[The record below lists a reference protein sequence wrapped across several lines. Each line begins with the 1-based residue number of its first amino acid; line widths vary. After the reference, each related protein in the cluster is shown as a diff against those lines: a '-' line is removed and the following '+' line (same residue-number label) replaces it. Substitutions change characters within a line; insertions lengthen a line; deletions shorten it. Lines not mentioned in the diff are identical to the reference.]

1 MIENNPAFRPWTG
14 PHGAPAFAEA
24 RAEHFPPAF
33 EAAFAERRREI
44 EALAA
49 DPAEPTFDNTMA
61 PLERL
66 GRALERV
73 ASLFFHLVA
82 TVGDDALEAIE
93 REMAPRLAREGN
105 LLHLNPKIFARIED
119 LWAKRDMLDLDAE
132 QARLLERTRS
142 AFIRRGAALDERG
155 KARFAEIAERLASLG
170 ATFGQNVIADERSYA
185 LALEDPADR
194 EGLPASFVDSAL
206 TSAQSRGLAAPV
218 VTLSRSSFEPFQE
231 FSERRTLREKT
242 FDAFFARGA
251 LDGAHDNRPV
261 MAQTLALRDERAK
274 LLGFASHADFKFDDS
289 MAKTPDAAERLIASV
304 WAPARAKVAGEAAQM
319 QAIIAAEGGNFQLKP
334 WDWRHYALKRRAA
347 AADIDEAALKP
358 HFSLPNVIEAAF
370 YVAERLFGVTFAP
383 TDAVPLHHPD
393 ARAWVMRDETGAEA
407 GLFIGDYF
415 ARGSKRSGA
424 WMNAL
429 RDAESFEGKV
439 NPVVVNVMN
448 FAKAGDWK
456 AGDWKDC
463 QLSLDEARTLFH
475 EFGHALHGL
484 LSQARHPSLA
494 GTNVPRDFVEF
505 PSQLY
510 EHWLETPEV
519 LRRFALHKDTGAP
532 LDEALIAK
540 ISAARSQNQGFATI
554 EYCAA
559 AFVDLALHRKR
570 ADGAP
575 YDAMAIEESELAR
588 RAMPE
593 AIATRHRTPH
603 FQHVFSG
610 DGYSAG
616 YYSYLWSETLDSD
629 GFEAF
634 AATGDVFDPELAERL
649 KRYVYSAGGTR
660 DPAEAYRLFRGRGPE
675 SGALLRKRGLA

>member
-1 MIENNPAFRPWTG
+1 MIENNPAFRPWNG
-14 PHGAPAFAEA
+14 PHGAPAFAQA

-33 EAAFAERRREI
+33 EAAFAERRGEI
-44 EALAA
+44 DALAA
-49 DPAEPTFDNTMA
+49 DPAEPTFDNTLL

-73 ASLFFHLVA
+73 AALFFHLVA

-93 REMAPRLAREGN
+93 RDVAPRLAREGN
-105 LLHLNPKIFARIED
+105 LLYLNPKIFARIEA
-119 LWAKRDMLDLDAE
+119 LWAKRDALGLDSE

-142 AFIRRGAALDERG
+142 AFVRRGAALDERG

-170 ATFGQNVIADERSYA
+170 ATFGQNVIADERSFA
-185 LALEDPADR
+185 LALTEPADR
-194 EGLPASFVDSAL
+194 AGLSDGFVEAATVSAK
-206 TSAQSRGLAAPV
+206 ARGAEAPI

-231 FSERRTLREKT
+231 FSERRDLREKT
-242 FDAFFARGA
+242 FEAFFARGA
-251 LDGAHDNRPV
+251 HDGAHDNRPI
-261 MAQTLALRDERAK
+261 MAETLALRDERAK
-274 LLGFASHADFKFDDS
+274 LLGFPSHADFKFDDS

-304 WAPARAKVAGEAAQM
+304 WAPACAKVAREAAEM
-319 QAIIAAEGGNFQLKP
+319 QAILAAEGGNFKLMP
-334 WDWRHYALKRRAA
+334 WDWRRYALKRRAA

-358 HFSLPNVIEAAF
+358 YFSLPNIIDAAF
-370 YVAERLFGVTFAP
+370 YVAGRLFGVSFQP
-383 TDAVPLHHPD
+383 TDSVPLHHSD

-429 RDAESFEGKV
+429 RDAESFEGRL

-448 FAKAGDWK
+448 FAK

-484 LSQARHPSLA
+484 LSQARYPSLA
-494 GTNVPRDFVEF
+494 GTNVSRDFVEF

-532 LDEALIAK
+532 LDEARIAK

-570 ADGAP
+570 EANAR
-575 YDAMAIEESELAR
+575 YDAMAIEDAELAR

-593 AIATRHRTPH
+593 FIATRHRTPH
-603 FQHVFSG
+603 FQHVFAG

-634 AATGDVFDPELAERL
+634 AATGDVFDPALAERL
-649 KRYVYSAGGTR
+649 KTYVYSAGGTR
-660 DPAEAYRLFRGRGPE
+660 DPAEAYRLFRGRDPE